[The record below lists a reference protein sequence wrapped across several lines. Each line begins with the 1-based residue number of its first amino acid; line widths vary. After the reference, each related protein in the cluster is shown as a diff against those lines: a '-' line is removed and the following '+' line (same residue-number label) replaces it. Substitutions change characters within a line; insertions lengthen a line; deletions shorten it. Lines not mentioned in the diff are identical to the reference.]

1 MVFDSA
7 NHCSSIRQAIR
18 DYHPDYMITA
28 SSWPMF
34 LYANGLYNHQN
45 PRTGLFQGE
54 LLLKVRWMQYFDAA
68 LKSTQA
74 FKFIFTSPTSAE
86 LDPENQHDG
95 VSAQHHSKRKR
106 TTGERRTRCHVAGI
120 LNMTSVQPRAIAY
133 IAVQVLWMI
142 FGSYL
147 CIADA

>member
-1 MVFDSA
+1 MMFVSA
-7 NHCSSIRQAIR
+7 NHCNSIRQAIQ
-18 DYHPDYMITA
+18 DYHPDYIITV
-28 SSWPMF
+28 SSWPTF
-34 LYANGLYNHQN
+34 LYASGSYDYEN

-54 LLLKVRWMQYFDAA
+54 LLLKVWRMQYFDMV
-68 LKSTQA
+68 LKSAQA
-74 FKFIFTSPTSAE
+74 FKYIFTSPTSAE
-86 LDPENQHDG
+86 LDPKDQHDG
-95 VSAQHHSKRKR
+95 VSTQRHSRLRR

-147 CIADA
+147 CIAD